1 MVRGE
6 HAVVAGPRAGSLNQ
20 GGTPDMFSRFSHLAR
35 LVHAALITLVALATV
50 GGADPWFF

>member
-1 MVRGE
+1 
-6 HAVVAGPRAGSLNQ
+6 
-20 GGTPDMFSRFSHLAR
+20 MFSRFSHLAR